1 MQHTAHEFSQD
12 VDSAITSVK
21 TRMEQKEEE
30 NKQ

>member
-21 TRMEQKEEE
+21 TRMEQEEEE